1 MNIESV
7 KSLFT
12 LFSGEG
18 DCDKYAPFIDLAV
31 SETERMLL
39 PDADTSDIRLDFLS
53 AAIAN
58 HRLQQINSARDRT
71 RVTYSGKMLKESDN
85 SFLACSERLLHDY
98 IGLCSDLIR
107 PQSFTFIGFSA
118 KGEV

>member
-12 LFSGEG
+12 LFSGE
-18 DCDKYAPFIDLAV
+18 CD
-31 SETERMLL
+31 SEKHSPIITLSMMEVEKMLL
-39 PDADTSDIRLDFLS
+39 PEINENDIRLDFLS

-71 RVTYSGKMLKESDN
+71 QVTYAGKMVSDN
-85 SFLACSERLLHDY
+85 SKSSLEYSERMLKDY
-98 IGLCSDLIR
+98 IQLCEDLIR
-107 PQSFTFIGFSA
+107 PRAFMFMSFSYG
-118 KGEV
+118 GDL